1 MQGFKRHFLRKKEL
15 RQILKAFSERLNVSI
30 EDLPLNLKK
39 AEVVEISKSKVV
51 LIGGKPRIVTIDG
64 ELYPTLLFTEVLE
77 RLAKVVVD
85 MGAVPHVCNGAD
97 VMAPG
102 VVEVRGE
109 FEEGDIVVVVD
120 ERNKVPLSIGKA
132 LKPSKQIREAK
143 KGKVVQNIHYVGDS
157 VWKLLKTL

>member
-15 RQILKAFSERLNVSI
+15 REILKAFSERLRLSI
-30 EDLPLNLKK
+30 EDLSLSLKK
-39 AEVVEISKSKVV
+39 AEVVETSKSRII
-51 LIGGKPRIVTIDG
+51 LIEGKPRILSVNG
-64 ELYPTLLFTEVLE
+64 ELYPTLLFTEVLD
-77 RLAKVVVD
+77 RIAKVVVD

-102 VVEVRGE
+102 VVEVDGD

-132 LKPSKQIREAK
+132 LKSSEQIRGAK

-157 VWKLLKTL
+157 IWKLSKTL